1 MIITKIELQKKNKS
15 RYNLYSDDVYLFSVT
30 EETLIH
36 FAIAKGQEFT
46 DNKLEQIQEYN
57 QLTLCLEQAYRYL
70 RRRPHLKMELKRKL
84 LSKNY
89 NQNTIEQAVQ
99 KLHQKNYLN
108 DKDFIKCFTIDE
120 MKLKK
125 NGPLL
130 IKKKLIEK
138 GARLEDVDQ
147 ILNELYDEAMQIKNS
162 QSLIYSKAEKINESN
177 PVKYKQK
184 LVNFLK
190 QKGFSWQV
198 IEYVFSQLKLK
209 DN

>member
-1 MIITKIELQKKNKS
+1 
-15 RYNLYSDDVYLFSVT
+15 
-30 EETLIH
+30 
-36 FAIAKGQEFT
+36 
-46 DNKLEQIQEYN
+46 
-57 QLTLCLEQAYRYL
+57 
-70 RRRPHLKMELKRKL
+70 MELKRKL

-89 NQNTIEQAVQ
+89 TQNTIEQAIQ

-108 DKDFIKCFTIDE
+108 DKDFIKCFTTDE

-177 PVKYKQK
+177 PFKYKQK